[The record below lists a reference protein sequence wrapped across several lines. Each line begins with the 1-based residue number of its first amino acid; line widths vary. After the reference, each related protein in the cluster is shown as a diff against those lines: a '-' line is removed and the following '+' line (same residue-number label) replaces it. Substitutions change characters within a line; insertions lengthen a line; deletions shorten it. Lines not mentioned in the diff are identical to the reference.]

1 MNSELIGSLPHA
13 SSMLL
18 LDRLISSNDCSVV
31 VEATIKND
39 YPFSIGGAGSWIG
52 LELMAQSAAVMSRL
66 RNSEKSTKPSIG
78 FLLGSRSFIAHV
90 PEFTPGQKVTI
101 VVQIDPESLAQS
113 TISAS
118 GTIKDD
124 SGCLICEGT
133 LTLLEP
139 NDDALYLPK

>member
-39 YPFSIGGAGSWIG
+39 YPFSNGGAGSWIG

-66 RNSEKSTKPSIG
+66 RNSENSEKPSLG

-101 VVQIDPESLAQS
+101 EVQIDLESLAQP

-118 GTIKDD
+118 GMVKDD
-124 SGCLICEGT
+124 SGRLICEGT